1 MGIFGTSKPNVKT
14 LARREDIDG
23 LVEAAGFQ
31 DLMPDRAGMTHD
43 LGVPIREQ
51 AILALGSLGPEAG
64 NGTVAGALRDPS
76 DRVRVAAVRVLFSRQ
91 EPDPLLEAMAWL
103 PAARGHS
110 RQLALRAILELSAP
124 GSARAL
130 AGALVR
136 RRGEEP
142 LGEDDAALVLTLLA
156 AEESPDASNEVV
168 EEVIAALAD
177 EREVVGDRAEELLTQ
192 LAPAS
197 TEGVIAELEAGN
209 APHRAASVLGR
220 IKDTRAMK
228 PLVEALGHRDPRV
241 RAESASALGELR
253 DPAAVEPLLHA
264 TRDPE
269 HLVRAQAG
277 WALDR
282 IGTVAVVF
290 GVSALVRPMIA
301 DAIANADGR
310 PALNGDLPALPAGD
324 YLQTSD
330 PTMLR
335 RLARFLDRIED
346 AREADEAP

>member
-1 MGIFGTSKPNVKT
+1 MGIFGTSKPNVKA
-14 LARREDIDG
+14 LARNGDVEG

-31 DLMPDRAGMTHD
+31 DLMPDREGATLD
-43 LGVPIREQ
+43 VGVPIREE
-51 AILALGSLGPEAG
+51 AILALGALGPEAG

-76 DRVRVAAVRVLFSRQ
+76 DRVRVAAVRVLYSRQ
-91 EPDPLLEAMAWL
+91 ESDPLLQAITWL
-103 PAARGHS
+103 PGARGHS
-110 RQLALRAILELSAP
+110 RQLALRAILELSRP

-136 RRGEEP
+136 RNGDEP

-156 AEESPDASNEVV
+156 AEERPDASNEVV
-168 EEVIAALAD
+168 EEVIATLDD
-177 EREVVGDRAEELLTQ
+177 EREVVGDRAEELLVQ

-197 TEGVIAELEAGN
+197 TEGVIAELQAGN

-220 IKDTRAMK
+220 IKDTRAMQ
-228 PLVEALGHRDPRV
+228 PLVEALEHRDPRV
-241 RAESASALGELR
+241 RAESAAALGELR

-301 DAIANADGR
+301 DAIGTGDER
-310 PALNGDLPALPAGD
+310 PALNGELPALPSGD
-324 YLQTSD
+324 LPQKSD

-346 AREADEAP
+346 AREAEGS